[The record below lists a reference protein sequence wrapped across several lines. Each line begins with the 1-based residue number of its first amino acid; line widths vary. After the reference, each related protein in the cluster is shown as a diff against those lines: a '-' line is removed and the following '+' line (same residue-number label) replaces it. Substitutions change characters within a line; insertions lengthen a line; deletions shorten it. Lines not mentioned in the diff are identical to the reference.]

1 MLNTKLAAAVAVK
14 WQMGKGHR
22 ATASGDKSPP
32 LHICKVLADES
43 EPGKLP
49 KTLLL
54 SSASLR
60 QDKLPCIKFYPKDKM
75 LRHVNGTDWRVAL
88 SRIGFASLTWQQVT
102 TWEREGVG
110 VKDAYF
116 TCSCPNSHL
125 TAPPPP
131 CDTVFRFPSAG
142 YIKISSRTVL
152 FLLPSSSHCH
162 LFQCATVYCSFLQCI
177 RLSALPLLLAS
188 YPRKKPSRRANK
200 SCAQSVDINFVSLL
214 FGQNCLQTMHR
225 SNALLLSL
233 FQQGQEK
240 GRKGR
245 VAAVSAVAK
254 IRH

>member
-1 MLNTKLAAAVAVK
+1 MANGKCK
-14 WQMGKGHR
+14 MGKGHR

-43 EPGKLP
+43 KPGKLP

-102 TWEREGVG
+102 TWERKRGSG
-110 VKDAYF
+110 SKRCLLY
-116 TCSCPNSHL
+116 L
-125 TAPPPP
+125 QLPPTPPRPP
-131 CDTVFRFPSAG
+131 CDTVVRFPSAG

-177 RLSALPLLLAS
+177 RLPALPLLLLLLLAS

-233 FQQGQEK
+233 FQQRQEE

>member
-1 MLNTKLAAAVAVK
+1 MANAK
-14 WQMGKGHR
+14 WGKGHR

-32 LHICKVLADES
+32 LHICKVLGDES
-43 EPGKLP
+43 KPGKLP
-49 KTLLL
+49 KTLPL

-75 LRHVNGTDWRVAL
+75 LRQVNGTDWRVAL

-116 TCSCPNSHL
+116 TCSSPQLLLH
-125 TAPPPP
+125 PP

-177 RLSALPLLLAS
+177 RLPALPLLLLLLLAS

-200 SCAQSVDINFVSLL
+200 SCAQSFDINFVSLL

-233 FQQGQEK
+233 FQQGQDE
-240 GRKGR
+240 GRGGLLRSLQLPK
-245 VAAVSAVAK
+245 SAIK
-254 IRH
+254 CR

>member
-1 MLNTKLAAAVAVK
+1 MANAK
-14 WQMGKGHR
+14 WGKGHR

-43 EPGKLP
+43 KPGKLP

-116 TCSCPNSHL
+116 TCSSPQLLLVPLVTQFFVSRVRVIL
-125 TAPPPP
+125 K
-131 CDTVFRFPSAG
+131 FLAG
-142 YIKISSRTVL
+142 QFYFCSL
-152 FLLPSSSHCH
+152 LLPTVTSFNVIQFTAASCSAFACLHSPSSYSSSWRH
-162 LFQCATVYCSFLQCI
+162 I
-177 RLSALPLLLAS
+177 PG
-188 YPRKKPSRRANK
+188 K
-200 SCAQSVDINFVSLL
+200 SQVAGLTKVV
-214 FGQNCLQTMHR
+214 R
-225 SNALLLSL
+225 SQLT
-233 FQQGQEK
+233 
-240 GRKGR
+240 
-245 VAAVSAVAK
+245 
-254 IRH
+254 